1 MGSCAWSNAAGGRL
15 SVSCLK
21 IMKVEK
27 KLVKTPLN
35 KTKVVNT
42 SDMKTGNVAQKD
54 KSNSKDDKSSG
65 SKKEINVGSASVHS
79 PPRASRTGAKS
90 KSVGTG
96 KSTKIHGSKV
106 VSKKVIAGKS
116 KIGEGNEANNGK
128 RNKDASVKNEANKSK
143 KQDNKV
149 KDGAKI
155 ENKRDGSITRGPPQA
170 SNSGLKQS
178 QEESAKKTPT
188 LSTKSSKLVT
198 GTCEKKAGMAGESK
212 DAKKIESEKKTSTRS
227 VAKSP
232 KKKGDFITKKA
243 SINKS
248 KKKQTPLKVSKKM
261 FLSKPQKRAL
271 TNDDRRI
278 QKRDEKNKSI
288 DDSNSEKVCR
298 ENNESS
304 HEIKSDPKPE
314 NKPKKGSTDKKDLDK
329 ANETEPEKKL
339 KKRKLDKKT
348 LAKRKLSR
356 MKKLGFLNAPP
367 RRSAALNAS
376 AIMNCMLDKSAF
388 PRPIKIK
395 VEQPDSG
402 DETTT
407 NTQIKDNIEER
418 LETEQ
423 IDSSGEKSLKSNKLT
438 QKLIGSSQNKINE
451 ERLLSKSPSNLFS
464 EYNQKEF
471 EDKISKHDLKDQDKK
486 KQKMDVKDKKLNKLK
501 KKIKDKK
508 NKIR

>member
-1 MGSCAWSNAAGGRL
+1 MGSCARSNAAGGRL

-96 KSTKIHGSKV
+96 KSTKVHGSKV
-106 VSKKVIAGKS
+106 VSKKVIVGKS
-116 KIGEGNEANNGK
+116 KTGEGNGANNGK

-149 KDGAKI
+149 KDGANIK
-155 ENKRDGSITRGPPQA
+155 NKRDGSITRGPPQA

-212 DAKKIESEKKTSTRS
+212 DAKKIESEKKSSTRS

-232 KKKGDFITKKA
+232 KKKGDFTTKKA

-298 ENNESS
+298 E
-304 HEIKSDPKPE
+304 
-314 NKPKKGSTDKKDLDK
+314 
-329 ANETEPEKKL
+329 
-339 KKRKLDKKT
+339 
-348 LAKRKLSR
+348 
-356 MKKLGFLNAPP
+356 
-367 RRSAALNAS
+367 
-376 AIMNCMLDKSAF
+376 
-388 PRPIKIK
+388 
-395 VEQPDSG
+395 
-402 DETTT
+402 
-407 NTQIKDNIEER
+407 
-418 LETEQ
+418 
-423 IDSSGEKSLKSNKLT
+423 
-438 QKLIGSSQNKINE
+438 
-451 ERLLSKSPSNLFS
+451 
-464 EYNQKEF
+464 
-471 EDKISKHDLKDQDKK
+471 
-486 KQKMDVKDKKLNKLK
+486 
-501 KKIKDKK
+501 
-508 NKIR
+508 